1 MKQGRADQ
9 VNSEVESEVE
19 SDQDIIL
26 EEFGSESESNVE
38 SINCEQKPAND
49 PVPLIVQ
56 TRFGRYAGNW
66 ALSAL
71 K

>member
-1 MKQGRADQ
+1 MKQGRVDQ
-9 VNSEVESEVE
+9 GGSEVESEVE

-26 EEFGSESESNVE
+26 ESESDVE
-38 SINCEQKPAND
+38 SINCKQEPAND
-49 PVPLIVQ
+49 PVPLILR
-56 TRFGRYAGNW
+56 TRYGRYAGNW